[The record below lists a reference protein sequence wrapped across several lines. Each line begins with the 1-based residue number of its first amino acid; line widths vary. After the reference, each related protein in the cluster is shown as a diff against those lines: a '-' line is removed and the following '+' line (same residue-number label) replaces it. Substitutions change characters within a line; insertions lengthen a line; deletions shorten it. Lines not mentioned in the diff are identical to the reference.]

1 MDFQKGICV
10 TKQLSYKGQKYFKN
24 LDRKQRLERN
34 SAFFFEES

>member
-24 LDRKQRLERN
+24 LDRKQIRKKQRIFL
-34 SAFFFEES
+34 